1 MFDFPRIGGFT
12 KILNFSRTLFHR
24 FRRSRRVRRSYVY
37 TTYPNERLEIEFLNG
52 EKSRK
57 AKRYKNL

>member
-1 MFDFPRIGGFT
+1 M
-12 KILNFSRTLFHR
+12 
-24 FRRSRRVRRSYVY
+24 RRSYVY
-37 TTYPNERLEIEFLNG
+37 TTYANERLEIEFLNG